1 MAQRHRPFLHR
12 LIASSCDLNARLRKV
27 EQIEPEEAL
36 ERLRRNQP
44 TLWIDARTP
53 AEQAVSTIPGAVTVD
68 QAIEQLCD
76 SPDNQLPNQDRSDNQ
91 ARLIIVYCTAGF
103 RSANFVAKL
112 ARMKTK
118 AMNLRGG
125 LFGWCEAD
133 GPLADPQGQETRAVH
148 TYGRYARFVPDS
160 YQPRP

>member
-1 MAQRHRPFLHR
+1 MARHQRPFMHR
-12 LIASSCDLNARLRKV
+12 LIASSCDLNASLRKV

-36 ERLRRNQP
+36 ERLLQNQP

-53 AEQAVSTIPGAVTVD
+53 AEQAVSTIPGAVTAARALELI
-68 QAIEQLCD
+68 QD
-76 SPDNQLPNQDRSDNQ
+76 SPDNQLPDQDRSDDQ
-91 ARLIIVYCTAGF
+91 ARVIIVYCTAGF

-112 ARMKTK
+112 AKLKTK
-118 AMNLRGG
+118 ALNLRGG
-125 LFGWCEAD
+125 LFGWCEVE
-133 GPLADPQGQETRAVH
+133 GPLTDPQGQETRAVH